1 MRPAPR
7 KHCIA
12 LFSSVV
18 FGGLTLTSARAD
30 DGAIVATQIGFA
42 SRACVVEVDR
52 DAEPVVEIPF
62 TIPFEDATLGI
73 HEPPN
78 SRRVQLFAFCRP
90 PRPDEA
96 LPTWISLA
104 EAEGAVVRGELEL
117 LPPDEDILERS
128 AWADIPGHDGV
139 PGTCVHPLNTVAGRV
154 PLTCAASASGVAW
167 DTRGVPS
174 GPYVIQ
180 GYTYAPINNRWSHRA
195 GVVNIHDGAHA
206 DPQMFAVLLDPARD
220 AQLGDAAPLRLR
232 GCTHGAASPEVT
244 VEWARATADLSD
256 PASWQEATT
265 FGAAPGEPWTLELEA
280 PAAANNQAIVV
291 RAGLRSE
298 DAATAPRW
306 SYPPGRIAVAGAFE
320 TSAPAD
326 GSPAFDFCDI
336 DTAPSSD
343 PGGCRVGGAVPVA
356 AFWWIPFALASIR
369 RYRKNPHA

>member
-1 MRPAPR
+1 MPSGPPSTTIR
-7 KHCIA
+7 
-12 LFSSVV
+12 SS
-18 FGGLTLTSARAD
+18 LCKT
-30 DGAIVATQIGFA
+30 
-42 SRACVVEVDR
+42 
-52 DAEPVVEIPF
+52 
-62 TIPFEDATLGI
+62 
-73 HEPPN
+73 
-78 SRRVQLFAFCRP
+78 
-90 PRPDEA
+90 
-96 LPTWISLA
+96 
-104 EAEGAVVRGELEL
+104 
-117 LPPDEDILERS
+117 

-298 DAATAPRW
+298 DAATARG
-306 SYPPGRIAVAGAFE
+306 PGR
-320 TSAPAD
+320 PACIFRPPK
-326 GSPAFDFCDI
+326 GNKMMLQK
-336 DTAPSSD
+336 TQKNLNSSWR
-343 PGGCRVGGAVPVA
+343 P
-356 AFWWIPFALASIR
+356 FW
-369 RYRKNPHA
+369 